1 MLNRK
6 EKVKMIPI
14 IPYSKLTRVKV
25 KVRVLQRNRI
35 NRIDANIDIDIY
47 IDIYIHIHM
56 VSFIIAPCIC
66 IKRITLRNW
75 LP

>member
-1 MLNRK
+1 MLNSK

-14 IPYSKLTRVKV
+14 IPHSKLTRVKV
-25 KVRVLQRNRI
+25 GVLQRNRI